1 MAAVKVISIDIDG
14 TLLNDDRQITTD
26 VKQAI
31 QTALAQGIKIV
42 ITTGR
47 PLPGV
52 RDILDELGIY
62 GSDQYVITYNGGMVQ
77 TADGRKTLF
86 SLPLDVK
93 EFHKINQFM
102 REQSTY
108 VQVETRDAAYTTH
121 HTIHRWASFE
131 NSLVNLPLYVLD
143 QDAQLNEIDFI
154 KAIANAESDELD
166 AVQAAIPAEI
176 ANHVNVI
183 RSTANNLEFIDAKA
197 SKGNALAALVEVLDI
212 DISETMAIG
221 DQENDYSMIERAG
234 IGVAM
239 GNAIDKIK
247 AVANCQT
254 DTNNRSGVARAI
266 EQYALE
272 VQL

>member
-31 QTALAQGIKIV
+31 QTALVQGIKIV

-93 EFHKINQFM
+93 EFDKINQFM